1 MNKSES
7 GKTANKVGHFCE
19 TKAALF
25 LRIKGYKI
33 IEKNFKPMAKTG
45 AGEIDLIGIKGT
57 TLVFFEVKYRTNDVA
72 YSITP
77 QVQQRRIKG
86 AEYFL
91 MSHPQYENY
100 DIRFDVLLFS
110 PRFVL
115 PEHIENAFQS

>member
-1 MNKSES
+1 MNKKES
-7 GKTANKVGHFCE
+7 GKVANKVGHLCE
-19 TKAALF
+19 IKASLF
-25 LRIKGYKI
+25 LKIKGYKI

-45 AGEIDLIGIKGT
+45 AGEIDLIGIKKT

-86 AEYFL
+86 AEFYL
-91 MSHPQYENY
+91 ITHPQYENY

-110 PRFVL
+110 PTSVL
-115 PEHIENAFQS
+115 PEHIENAFQA